1 MLNTPNAGT
10 GIGYV
15 LLATLGWSL
24 SGLFVRLMPELNGW
38 QINCWRG
45 LWMAVGLLIYLLMTH
60 GGNIWA
66 QVQAISPF
74 VILTSALCFAAGT
87 TFYVTSLTMVSTATV
102 SVIGATSP
110 LITALLSPW
119 ITGEKP
125 PILAWVSA
133 ALALVGM
140 AIIAKAGIEIG
151 HVFGLALSCCVP
163 LTFALQTLLL
173 RKHRQHD
180 MMIAIFLGGLVA
192 FIVAGSVSLLPSQ
205 HSAFSISQ
213 NHFLLLMVMGP
224 VQLSI
229 PLIFYGLGAKQMPAV
244 TLSLIAMLD
253 AVFNPLWPW
262 LVVGERPEAS
272 SLIGG
277 VVILGAVLLVV
288 IATQFMPRKLA

>member
-1 MLNTPNAGT
+1 MINTPNAGS

-15 LLATLGWSL
+15 LIATLGWSL

-45 LWMAVGLLIYLLMTH
+45 LWMAIGLFIYLVMTH
-60 GGNIWA
+60 RQNILA
-66 QVQAISPF
+66 QIQAIPLA
-74 VILTSALCFAAGT
+74 VILTSALCFAMGT
-87 TFYVTSLTMVSTATV
+87 TFYVTSLTLVSTATV

-125 PILAWVSA
+125 PVLAWVSA

-173 RKHRQHD
+173 RKHREHD
-180 MMIAIFLGGLVA
+180 MMIAICLGGLIA
-192 FIVAGSVSLLPSQ
+192 FIVAGFVSVLPGQ
-205 HSAFSISQ
+205 HSAFSIGQ
-213 NHFLLLMVMGP
+213 KDFLLLMIMGP

-229 PLIFYGLGAKQMPAV
+229 PLIFYALGAKQMPAV

-262 LVVGERPEAS
+262 LVVGERPETS

-277 VVILGAVLLVV
+277 VVILGAVVLVI
-288 IATQFMPRKLA
+288 IATQLMPRKLA